1 MCNSS
6 KKTEF
11 EVSRKFVEKSKIGNL
26 VNVLFKYKLSNEN
39 NLKSVNFVI
48 Q

>member
-6 KKTEF
+6 NKTEF
-11 EVSRKFVEKSKIGNL
+11 EISREFGEKSEKGNL
-26 VNVLFKYKLSNEN
+26 VNVLFKYKLSHEN